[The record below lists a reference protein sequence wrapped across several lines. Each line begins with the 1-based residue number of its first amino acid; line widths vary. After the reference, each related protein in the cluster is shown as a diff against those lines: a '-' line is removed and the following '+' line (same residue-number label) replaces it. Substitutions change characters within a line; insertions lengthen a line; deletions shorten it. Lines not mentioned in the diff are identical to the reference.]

1 MDQKNLIVAIALSLA
16 ILLGWQF
23 MVEGPKQ
30 EARKAEEQRQAELA
44 GRSPDSIGV
53 PNVPASESGQATAP
67 AAPRER
73 DEIVRESAR
82 LEIDTPSIRGSINLT
97 GGRFDDVILRNYR
110 QTIEPDSPKITLLSP
125 RGTASPYFAEFGW
138 LTGNGS
144 VTGGGQTAWT
154 SDQDKLTNTSPVV
167 LTSRTDDGLLLTR
180 TISVDER
187 YMFTITD
194 RVQNTGNTPVNVTPF
209 GRVTRVNTPDTRGFF
224 ILHEGPIGVLDEDLH
239 EIDYDDLKDEPSKP
253 QTFQSTGGWL
263 GFTDTYWLTALV
275 PESNEQ
281 VDARFLYDTTSSG
294 ADLYQTD
301 FRGPAVSLAPGESA
315 EDMHR
320 LFAGAKVFEV
330 LKRYQEGPGEGQP
343 GAEELKIDRF
353 ELAID
358 FGWFFFLTKPLL
370 QVIIY
375 SADHLGNFGLAIL
388 LVTVI
393 IKLFFF
399 PLANKSYRSMS
410 AMKALQPK
418 MTELREKYTDNKQK
432 MQQELMAMYKRE
444 KVNPVSGC
452 LPIALQIPVFFAL
465 YKVLF
470 ISIEMRHA
478 PFFGWVQDLSAPDPL
493 NIFTLFGAVDWVV
506 PFGLTLGVWPI
517 LMGITMFAQQKLNPA
532 PADPVQAKIF
542 LLMPVMFTIFLASFP
557 VGLVIY
563 WTWNNLLS
571 ITQQYVIMRRMGVA
585 VGGGKSEPSAKE
597 E

>member
-1 MDQKNLIVAIALSLA
+1 MN
-16 ILLGWQF
+16 
-23 MVEGPKQ
+23 
-30 EARKAEEQRQAELA
+30 
-44 GRSPDSIGV
+44 
-53 PNVPASESGQATAP
+53 
-67 AAPRER
+67 
-73 DEIVRESAR
+73 
-82 LEIDTPSIRGSINLT
+82 
-97 GGRFDDVILRNYR
+97 
-110 QTIEPDSPKITLLSP
+110 
-125 RGTASPYFAEFGW
+125 
-138 LTGNGS
+138 
-144 VTGGGQTAWT
+144 
-154 SDQDKLTNTSPVV
+154 
-167 LTSRTDDGLLLTR
+167 
-180 TISVDER
+180 
-187 YMFTITD
+187 
-194 RVQNTGNTPVNVTPF
+194 
-209 GRVTRVNTPDTRGFF
+209 
-224 ILHEGPIGVLDEDLH
+224 
-239 EIDYDDLKDEPSKP
+239 
-253 QTFQSTGGWL
+253 
-263 GFTDTYWLTALV
+263 
-275 PESNEQ
+275 
-281 VDARFLYDTTSSG
+281 
-294 ADLYQTD
+294 
-301 FRGPAVSLAPGESA
+301 LAPGESA

-330 LKRYQEGPGEGQP
+330 LKRYQEGPGEGKP

-410 AMKALQPK
+410 AMKALKPK
-418 MTELREKYTDNKQK
+418 MTELREKYADDKQK

-452 LPIALQIPVFFAL
+452 LPIVLQIPVFFAL

-532 PADPVQAKIF
+532 PVDPVQAKIF

-585 VGGGKSEPSAKE
+585 VGGGKSEPNAKE